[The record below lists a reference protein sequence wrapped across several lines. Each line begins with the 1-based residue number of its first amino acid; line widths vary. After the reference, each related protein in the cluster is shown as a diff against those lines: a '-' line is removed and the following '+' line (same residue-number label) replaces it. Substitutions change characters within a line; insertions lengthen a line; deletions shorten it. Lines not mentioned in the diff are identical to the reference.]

1 MGYLAD
7 TKEIILALKNVYKEQ
22 KLSIDKVLA
31 MVDAKEGEGKVS
43 RSTIQR
49 LFAPGSEDDPSS
61 FRYETTLIPICNTLL
76 DENSTN
82 TTIMMRYKRDLI
94 EDFVNQ
100 NKELKEEIR
109 SLKESEEKK
118 YNAKLEAHTNNFQ
131 NTLNFV
137 NHQIE
142 LKDQRIDALLAM
154 NTELM
159 QTNNELLKQL
169 MDCPYRNE
177 H

>member
-7 TKEIILALKNVYKEQ
+7 TREIILALKKVYKEQ

-49 LFAPGSEDDPSS
+49 LFAPKSEEDPSS

-76 DENSTN
+76 DENDAN

-94 EDFVNQ
+94 EDFASQ
-100 NKELKEEIR
+100 NKELKDEMKA
-109 SLKESEEKK
+109 LKESEKKK
-118 YNAKLEAHTNNFQ
+118 YNAKLEELTKNFQ
-131 NTLNFV
+131 NTLDFV

-142 LKDQRIDALLAM
+142 LKDNRID
-154 NTELM
+154 
-159 QTNNELLKQL
+159 QL
-169 MDCPYRNE
+169 MDMNHQLMIKLLNCPCRE
-177 H
+177 EC